1 MEATKQQSNDYAVAK
16 ELNDCVL
23 GIFSAI
29 QNYQII
35 GSLKDFD
42 SEELNRIYVLLV
54 DELEKLY
61 ERNPKL
67 AAIKPEP
74 TWKQFEIIKN
84 SMYSIQK
91 YLEEHDSGHIHRDK
105 IEKLCII
112 ADKET
117 PDFSPLQKKLV
128 ETSKTINAK
137 YHNLLIE
144 KLQKLLAEAPDAEE
158 TRPPRMWYIPE
169 YTIEYK
175 PDGTI
180 LINSAFKLKKIHAGS
195 TTERLME
202 QAVKNPETLFKPS
215 LGQTARNISTVLSSA
230 GFTPTLRELFFPT
243 VSDDKGIIFRPKVTR
258 EVALDEKVDVFKL
271 DEELHKA
278 GAKVTLFPEDFLI
291 DLGFLAPDEPN

>member
-1 MEATKQQSNDYAVAK
+1 MEATKQHDNDYAVAQ

-35 GSLKDFD
+35 GRLKDFD
-42 SEELNRIYVLLV
+42 PEELNRIYVLLV

-84 SMYSIQK
+84 SLYSIQK
-91 YLEEHDSGHIHRDK
+91 YLEEHDSGHLHRDK
-105 IEKLCII
+105 VEKLCII
-112 ADKET
+112 AGNES
-117 PDFSPLQKKLV
+117 PDFSPEQKKLV
-128 ETSKTINAK
+128 ERSKTINAK
-137 YHNLLIE
+137 YHNLLVE
-144 KLQKLLAEAPDAEE
+144 QYQKLLAEAPDDDS
-158 TRPPRMWYIPE
+158 RPPRMWYIPE

-175 PDGTI
+175 LDGTI
-180 LINSAFKLKKIHAGS
+180 LINNALKLKKIHAGS

-202 QAVKNPETLFKPS
+202 QSIKNPEKLFKPS
-215 LGQTARNISTVLSSA
+215 LGQTARNVSTILSSA
-230 GFTPTLRELFFPT
+230 GFTPTLRQLFFPT

-258 EVALDEKVDVFKL
+258 EVALDEKIDLFEL
-271 DEELHKA
+271 DAELHKA
-278 GAKVTLFPEDFLI
+278 GAKV
-291 DLGFLAPDEPN
+291 DLPIYASKRFT